1 MAEVPHDEPSNTAQ
15 PATARR
21 TQEQERRA
29 LRDQVLRMVLTS
41 EARQRL
47 TNVRMVRPEI
57 AQTLEDHIIQL
68 ATTGKIK
75 RALGEEEVKQLLAS
89 LQQPKREFKI
99 RWA

>member
-1 MAEVPHDEPSNTAQ
+1 LAEVPREDASAGAAQ
-15 PATARR
+15 ANAAKA
-21 TQEQERRA
+21 QAEERRL
-29 LRDQVLRMVLTS
+29 LREHVLRMVLTS

-57 AQTLEDHIIQL
+57 AQTLEDQIIQL

-75 RALGEEEVKQLLAS
+75 RALGEEDIKQFLAT

>member
-1 MAEVPHDEPSNTAQ
+1 MAEVPRDDASAGAAQ
-15 PATARR
+15 ANAAKA
-21 TQEQERRA
+21 QAEERRL
-29 LRDQVLRMVLTS
+29 LREHVLRMVLTS

-57 AQTLEDHIIQL
+57 AQTLEDQIIQL

-75 RALGEEEVKQLLAS
+75 RALGEEDIKQFLAT